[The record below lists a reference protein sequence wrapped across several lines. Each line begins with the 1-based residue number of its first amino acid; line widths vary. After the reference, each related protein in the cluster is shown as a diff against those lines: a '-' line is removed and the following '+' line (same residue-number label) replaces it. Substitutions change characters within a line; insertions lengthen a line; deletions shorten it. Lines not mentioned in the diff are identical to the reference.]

1 MDLEKIMRQQ
11 VDNDSYVRWSTRYE
25 TYIELGRWINSKL
38 DKPGYKKLSIGGD
51 IMDHLIE
58 QTKSAKDIMENT
70 EMGKTLKK
78 AGAETT
84 EGTEELSDS
93 IEDVGSKAKKSK
105 FGLKTLDEFRR
116 HPEVKKY
123 YAQKLRY
130 FVARYG

>member
-1 MDLEKIMRQQ
+1 MDLAKIMKQQ

-78 AGAETT
+78 AGAE
-84 EGTEELSDS
+84 
-93 IEDVGSKAKKSK
+93 
-105 FGLKTLDEFRR
+105 
-116 HPEVKKY
+116 
-123 YAQKLRY
+123 
-130 FVARYG
+130 

>member
-78 AGAETT
+78 AGAEW
-84 EGTEELSDS
+84 
-93 IEDVGSKAKKSK
+93 IKKNIAM
-105 FGLKTLDEFRR
+105 ENIW
-116 HPEVKKY
+116 
-123 YAQKLRY
+123 QK
-130 FVARYG
+130 